1 MNVEHLN
8 PDGLHRN
15 PAFSQVVTVEGPC
28 RTIYIGGQNAVDATG
43 AIVGD
48 EVGEQTRQALRN
60 LEIALAGA
68 GATLAD
74 IVTWRVSVV
83 AGQPLGAAF
92 AAAQEAWGRRPDPPA
107 ISVLVVAGLANPRFL
122 VEIEAVAVTPA

>member
-1 MNVEHLN
+1 MKVEHLN

-15 PAFSQVVTVEGPC
+15 PAFSQVVTVEGAG
-28 RTIYIGGQNAVDATG
+28 RTIYVGGQNAVDVSG

-48 EVGEQTRQALRN
+48 AVGAQTRQALRN
-60 LEIALAGA
+60 VETALAGA
-68 GATLAD
+68 GAVLTD

-83 AGQPLGAAF
+83 AGQPLGEAF
-92 AAAQEAWGRRPDPPA
+92 AAAQQAWGRRSNPPA
-107 ISVLVVAGLANPRFL
+107 ISVLVVTGLANPRFL